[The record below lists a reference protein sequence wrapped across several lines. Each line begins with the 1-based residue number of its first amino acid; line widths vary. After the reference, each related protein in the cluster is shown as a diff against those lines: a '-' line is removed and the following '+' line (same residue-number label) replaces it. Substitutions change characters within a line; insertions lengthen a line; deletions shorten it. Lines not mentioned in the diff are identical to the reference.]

1 MRRSLCVGVACCVL
15 LLVVVSV
22 PVHTAERPASEHQK
36 IETLIQPVEHLTD
49 AVCIRNNFVGSMSAR
64 GTQVHPSPHVS

>member
-1 MRRSLCVGVACCVL
+1 MRHSLCAGVACCVL

-36 IETLIQPVEHLTD
+36 IEALLQHVEHLTD
-49 AVCIRNNFVGSMSAR
+49 AVCIRNNQAYNAKTAAKFLRAK
-64 GTQVHPSPHVS
+64 